1 VDRQRGRF
9 TREDAQKE
17 LERRGLWGYVEPILT
32 MGSAAFAEP
41 VSGLMGLAALPYGS
55 DASARAIANTQEALT
70 YQPRT
75 KQGIE
80 SLQDLGEFMQP
91 VGDAFIGAS
100 EYLGDAAY
108 NATGSPALGAA
119 AYSVPTMA
127 LEALGLKGARY
138 ASKGRAAYEMGDI
151 GKQGSQFGGKQRG
164 IFAGVKAKG
173 ADLKQMEAAQELANR
188 GVSRDEIWS
197 KTGWFEDVDGK
208 WKWEID
214 DSSTMT
220 KQIQSRGS
228 MRLPEVLEHDA
239 LYAAY
244 PSTRMLSISRGK
256 NGNYYSPQLDTM
268 RVSRVESPANDIIRK
283 YNRLEDDLLEEAH
296 AKLERGEFNDV
307 MEAKL
312 EQDIKEL
319 SQRAKEEASAYS
331 GDAFEKKT
339 VMHELQHAL
348 QEREGFAKGGHAEH
362 FADDYNRAL
371 HNKDYY
377 DQEAINARLAARKTP
392 EYKAIQSDIDAAIEL
407 DDKVSLQKLVPQRR
421 AIEDAAARDFELE
434 SARLSEKIKLNPFE
448 QYRRLAGEAEARNVE
463 TRLDFTPEQRRA
475 TPPWKTLDVPEDELI
490 VRRGNGV
497 MQSNNG
503 FLKEYDPAELVATE
517 LDGKDLSGGYKG
529 DANKPILTV
538 VDEGRVKILDGHHR
552 AKLAAKEGRKVKA
565 IDLPYE
571 DYLQLRDKGIHPAE
585 MQREWIASGA
595 YEKARDR

>member
-1 VDRQRGRF
+1 MLRVDSRQRGRYSQQAAI
-9 TREDAQKE
+9 DE
-17 LERRGLWGYVEPILT
+17 LKRRNLWGYVEPILT
-32 MGSAAFAEP
+32 MGSAVIAEP
-41 VSGLMGLAALPYGS
+41 VSGMAGLAALPYGS
-55 DASARAIANTQEALT
+55 EAATRAINRTQEAMT
-70 YQPRT
+70 YRPRT
-75 KQGIE
+75 QEGDNALKII
-80 SLQDLGEFMQP
+80 GELFEP

-108 NATGSPALGAA
+108 DATGSPALGAA
-119 AYSVPTMA
+119 AYSVPTMV
-127 LEALGLKGARY
+127 LEALGLKGA
-138 ASKGRAAYEMGDI
+138 SKLSRGRAYEMGDI
-151 GKQGSQFGGKQRG
+151 SNYTKGLGGKQRG

-173 ADLKQMEAAQELANR
+173 ADLDAMEAAKELQRR
-188 GVSRDEIWS
+188 GLSRDEIWQ
-197 KTGWFEDVDGK
+197 KTGWFEDVDGQ

-463 TRLDFTPEQRRA
+463 TRLNFTPEQRRA
-475 TPPWKTLDVPEDELI
+475 TPPWQTLDVPEDELI
-490 VRRGNGV
+490 IRR
-497 MQSNNG
+497 
-503 FLKEYDPAELVATE
+503 
-517 LDGKDLSGGYKG
+517 
-529 DANKPILTV
+529 
-538 VDEGRVKILDGHHR
+538 
-552 AKLAAKEGRKVKA
+552 
-565 IDLPYE
+565 
-571 DYLQLRDKGIHPAE
+571 
-585 MQREWIASGA
+585 
-595 YEKARDR
+595 

>member
-1 VDRQRGRF
+1 
-9 TREDAQKE
+9 
-17 LERRGLWGYVEPILT
+17 

-41 VSGLMGLAALPYGS
+41 VSGLMGLAALPYGA
-55 DASARAIANTQEALT
+55 DASARAIANTQEAMT

-108 NATGSPALGAA
+108 DATGSPLFGAA
-119 AYSVPTMA
+119 AYSIPTMV

-138 ASKGRAAYEMGDI
+138 ASKGRTAYEMGDI

-208 WKWEID
+208 WKFEID
-214 DSSTMT
+214 DSGAGFDMT
-220 KQIQSRGS
+220 PSLEAQKRGAPYS
-228 MRLPEVLEHDA
+228 ERFPFIGESIEHRRLLGYQDS
-239 LYAAY
+239 AY
-244 PSTRMLSISRGK
+244 
-256 NGNYYSPQLDTM
+256 
-268 RVSRVESPANDIIRK
+268 
-283 YNRLEDDLLEEAH
+283 DDLDNIRLQVDGKTTKGGSYGQSASLSEGINP
-296 AKLERGEFNDV
+296 KGEF
-307 MEAKL
+307 
-312 EQDIKEL
+312 IEL
-319 SQRAKEEASAYS
+319 SDDLTGNDAKSVAL
-331 GDAFEKKT
+331 
-339 VMHELQHAL
+339 HELQHAI
-348 QEREGFAKGGHAEH
+348 QEREGFARGGNLGTAEIPYSVREPLYKD
-362 FADDYNRAL
+362 ATKLSEISLEATKKNRSILDMANAAL
-371 HNKDYY
+371 LGD
-377 DQEAINARLAARKTP
+377 
-392 EYKAIQSDIDAAIEL
+392 SG
-407 DDKVSLQKLVPQRR
+407 KVS
-421 AIEDAAARDFELE
+421 E
-434 SARLSEKIKLNPFE
+434 IKKMLNPDE
-448 QYRRLAGEAEARNVE
+448 VKEALSIYREAKAVADTNKIRLGSINGMAEALIKQADSMDSFYRYERLAGEAEARNVQ
-463 TRLDFTPEQRRA
+463 TRLDYTPEQRRA